1 MLQTQRQRQQM
12 RSVPGNGR
20 TVATERKA
28 LTTNAIGA
36 QGKERHLGSA
46 RGGCKCW
53 PGPSYSH
60 KLHQVLHL
68 SEPVSFLLNVATVPP
83 YHSGMLCCGSTLLKQ
98 SVPIIH
104 RFRSIYGPSY
114 LATVLP
120 VTQKLRSAVL
130 TRSFADVHRA
140 GKN

>member
-1 MLQTQRQRQQM
+1 MGVGGLWPRR
-12 RSVPGNGR
+12 G
-20 TVATERKA
+20 KA

-36 QGKERHLGSA
+36 EGKEPHSGSA

-83 YHSGMLCCGSTLLKQ
+83 YRSGVLCCGTTLHKQ
-98 SVPIIH
+98 LVTIIH
-104 RFRSIYGPSY
+104 GFRSIYGPSC
-114 LATVLP
+114 LARVLP